1 MSYSYN
7 HRRIQIG
14 TTILRIGNTQHV
26 FKNVDNDTV
35 LVTADHIA
43 QSVLGTPTILRDS
56 GLCLITIDEKTVC
69 LKVDGDRLSIDRL
82 IRAVFT
88 PENTKGAPYCQWIS
102 KLNTTVEIQHVTT
115 IYPSGRGWGW
125 NAQLFVRQGHS
136 LVPVGKP
143 SESGAY
149 RERTVIET
157 CEALTWIFPV
167 EVDPDLSPDLAEMVR
182 ED

>member
-7 HRRIQIG
+7 RRRIQIG

-26 FKNVDNDTV
+26 FKNVNNDTV
-35 LVTADHIA
+35 LVTADHIT
-43 QSVLGTPTILRDS
+43 QSILGTPTILGDS

-69 LKVDGDRLSIDRL
+69 LKVDGDCLSIDRL

-88 PENTKGAPYCQWIS
+88 PENTKGVPHCQWIS
-102 KLNTTVEIQHVTT
+102 KLNTTVEIQHVIT
-115 IYPSGRGWGW
+115 IYRVGRLWAW
-125 NAQLFVRQGHS
+125 SAQLFVREGHK

-143 SESGAY
+143 RDSGAY
-149 RERTVIET
+149 GEHTVIEA